1 MNKGYKLFAGF
12 ILLLFMAGM
21 TAKANK
27 STTQKVASANDSTVQ
42 SKDYN
47 VPESSVVDEVIWV
60 VGDQPILKSDVEN
73 MRLQAEVEGM
83 RWDRDPDCLI
93 PEQLAVQ
100 KLYLH
105 QAELDSIEVT
115 EGEVTSRVERSEE
128 RRVGKECRSR
138 WSP

>member
-1 MNKGYKLFAGF
+1 MIRRPPRSTLFPYTT
-12 ILLLFMAGM
+12 LFR
-21 TAKANK
+21 
-27 STTQKVASANDSTVQ
+27 
-42 SKDYN
+42 
-47 VPESSVVDEVIWV
+47 SVVDEVIWV

-83 RWDRDPDCLI
+83 KWDRDPDCLI